1 MAEYS
6 SITKTG
12 KHEPFELHVQRGYVQ
27 EHKSVSK
34 FGYATS
40 VSGTEVAVFNGGA
53 EYIYATSAAPMYVY
67 AASGTNTTSQITIEG
82 LDADYNELSNIVTLN
97 ATTTVA
103 TSGSFIRVNRTF
115 VSNDVP
121 AEENVRV
128 NNSAG
133 NLNSELEPNENQSL
147 QAVYTIPAG
156 YTGYL
161 DQIAAGTATEVAN
174 KFIRVRLKVREPG
187 GVFRTRAKFTVASG
201 NYEEVFK
208 YPIEIP
214 EKSDIEI
221 TAESSSGVNEVSA
234 IFNLLL
240 IANEYT
246 V

>member
-1 MAEYS
+1 MADYS

-40 VSGTEVAVFNGGA
+40 VSGTEVAVFNGGL
-53 EYIYATSAAPMYVY
+53 EYVYATSAAPMNVY
-67 AASGTNTTSQITIEG
+67 AGSGTNTTSKITIEG
-82 LDADYNELSNIVTLN
+82 LDADYNELSNTVTLN
-97 ATTTVA
+97 ATTTVV
-103 TSGSFIRVNRTF
+103 TSGSFIRVNRMFT
-115 VSNDVP
+115 SNDVEA
-121 AEENVRV
+121 AEDVFV
-128 NNSAG
+128 KNSAG
-133 NLNSELEPNENQSL
+133 EVNSYMSANENQSL
-147 QAVYTIPAG
+147 QAIYTIPAG

-161 DQIAAGTATEVAN
+161 DQVAAGTATEVAN
-174 KFIRVRLKVREPG
+174 KFIRVRLKTREPG
-187 GVFRTRAKFTVASG
+187 GVFRTRAKFTIASG
-201 NYEEVFK
+201 NYEEIFK

-214 EKSDIEI
+214 EKSDIEV

-246 V
+246 I

>member
-27 EHKSVSK
+27 EHKSASK

-40 VSGTEVAVFNGGA
+40 VSGTEVAVFNGGL
-53 EYIYATSAAPMYVY
+53 EYVYAASAAPMYVY

-121 AEENVRV
+121 AEENVHV

-161 DQIAAGTATEVAN
+161 DQVAAGTATEVAN
-174 KFIRVRLKVREPG
+174 KFIRVRLKTREPG

-214 EKSDIEI
+214 EKSDIEV

>member
-1 MAEYS
+1 
-6 SITKTG
+6 
-12 KHEPFELHVQRGYVQ
+12 
-27 EHKSVSK
+27 
-34 FGYATS
+34 
-40 VSGTEVAVFNGGA
+40 
-53 EYIYATSAAPMYVY
+53 
-67 AASGTNTTSQITIEG
+67 

-103 TSGSFIRVNRTF
+103 TSGSFIRVNRIF

-121 AEENVRV
+121 AEESVHV

-133 NLNSELEPNENQSL
+133 NLNSELGPNENQSL
-147 QAVYTIPAG
+147 QAIYTIPAG

-161 DQIAAGTATEVAN
+161 DQVAAGTATEVAN

-201 NYEEVFK
+201 NYEEKFK
-208 YPIEIP
+208 YPLEIP
-214 EKSDIEI
+214 EKSDIQV

-234 IFNLLL
+234 IFNLIL